1 MKEEKT
7 PKHEPEIIRG
17 SPGAP
22 EATGSKGETGRK
34 QFEKPTT
41 GPTPTEKPD
50 RRQKDE
56 TVPSDKQRS
65 SQNFVVKPTK
75 PYAPVEPDSVQPKQ
89 RPQPSPSQ
97 ERATEKREPRQQEG
111 KDEKPKKGD
120 QGGN

>member
-7 PKHEPEIIRG
+7 PKREPEIIRG

-22 EATGSKGETGRK
+22 EAAGSKGETGRK
-34 QFEKPTT
+34 QFEKPATE
-41 GPTPTEKPD
+41 PTPAEKPE
-50 RRQKDE
+50 RRRKDE
-56 TVPSDKQRS
+56 TGPSDKQQS

-89 RPQPSPSQ
+89 RSQPSQSQ
-97 ERATEKREPRQQEG
+97 ERATEKRESRQQDG